1 MTDEERS
8 ELGKAVQ
15 AVIAELDKE
24 HAAVL
29 LLGFREAAVLLSES
43 RAENVAL
50 HKENLDLSQR
60 LSVFTKDCV
69 YWEQR
74 ANEYWL
80 ELNGVIADY
89 DSAVAL
95 LSRPKPRKWWQRA
108 LGA

>member
-24 HAAVL
+24 RAAVL

-50 HKENLDLSQR
+50 LNANSELTHQVDKLMADAAHWYKTASDYWFELS
-60 LSVFTKDCV
+60 K
-69 YWEQR
+69 
-74 ANEYWL
+74 
-80 ELNGVIADY
+80 VIADY